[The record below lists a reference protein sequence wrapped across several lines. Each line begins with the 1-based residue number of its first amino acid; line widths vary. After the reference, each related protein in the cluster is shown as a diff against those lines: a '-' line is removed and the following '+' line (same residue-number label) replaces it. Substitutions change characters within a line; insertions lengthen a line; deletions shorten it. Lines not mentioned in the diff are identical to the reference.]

1 MLRTVIL
8 PSLRSLI
15 LPSLTQK
22 TAQLISSNQE
32 QLKKVKWTDGESN
45 TDSGFSSLACESCL
59 EAWETVKN
67 ELSDV
72 SEIVGLELTTKGPD
86 VTLVFSKG
94 NEVIHNDKIELKSGK
109 AKQIPGSTIS
119 SCDINQY
126 VIFCLRNDKKESF
139 EIRYGQYHML
149 IKAGAT
155 DLFQDRSPRP
165 AAVFNNLADVNTAV
179 TYVEQEKADW
189 VQHALDCAFR
199 RIDNKMDS
207 SWQDDFMRRLIQE
220 AEERFVERTSLAE
233 FTRLKY

>member
-8 PSLRSLI
+8 PA
-15 LPSLTQK
+15 LTQK
-22 TAQLISSNQE
+22 TAQLISSKQE
-32 QLKKVKWTDGESN
+32 ELKKVKWTDGESN
-45 TDSGFSSLACESCL
+45 TDSGFSSLACECCL
-59 EAWETVKN
+59 EAWEIVKN
-67 ELSDV
+67 EYSDV
-72 SEIVGLELTTKGPD
+72 SDVNLSTTAPD
-86 VTLVFSKG
+86 VSLVFSKG
-94 NEVIHNDKIELKSGK
+94 DEVIHSDKIELKSGK
-109 AKQIPGSTIS
+109 ARQIPGSTIS

-149 IKAGAT
+149 MKAGST

-199 RIDNKMDS
+199 RIDNKMNS
-207 SWQDDFMRRLIQE
+207 SWQDDFMRRLIEE
-220 AEERFVERTSLAE
+220 AEKRFVEKTSLAE

>member
-1 MLRTVIL
+1 MIPTQLRRKIL
-8 PSLRSLI
+8 PT
-15 LPSLTQK
+15 LTQK
-22 TAQLISSNQE
+22 TAQLISSKQE

-45 TDSGFSSLACESCL
+45 TDSGFSSLACECCL

-67 ELSDV
+67 ELSGVSDV
-72 SEIVGLELTTKGPD
+72 HLSTKGPD

-94 NEVIHNDKIELKSGK
+94 DEVIHNDKIELKSGK
-109 AKQIPGSTIS
+109 ARQIPGSTIS
-119 SCDINQY
+119 SCDINQS

-149 IKAGAT
+149 MKAGPT

-165 AAVFNNLADVNTAV
+165 AAVFNNLADVNTAI

-199 RIDNKMDS
+199 RIDNKMNS
-207 SWQDDFMRRLIQE
+207 SWQDDFMRRLIQQ
-220 AEERFVERTSLAE
+220 AEERFVEKTSLAE

>member
-1 MLRTVIL
+1 MLRTVIV
-8 PSLRSLI
+8 PA
-15 LPSLTQK
+15 LTQK
-22 TAQLISSNQE
+22 TAQLVSSKQDE
-32 QLKKVKWTDGESN
+32 LKKVKWTDGESN

-59 EAWETVKN
+59 EAWEIVKKEYS
-67 ELSDV
+67 ELAEVQLSTKAPD
-72 SEIVGLELTTKGPD
+72 LT
-86 VTLVFSKG
+86 LIFSKG
-94 NEVIHNDKIELKSGK
+94 DEVIHNDKIELKSGK
-109 AKQIPGSTIS
+109 VKQIPGSTIS

-126 VIFCLRNDKKESF
+126 VIFCLRNEKKESF

-149 IKAGAT
+149 MKAGPT

-220 AEERFVERTSLAE
+220 AEKRFIQRTSVEE
-233 FTRLKY
+233 FAKLKN

>member
-1 MLRTVIL
+1 MLRTV
-8 PSLRSLI
+8 I

-22 TAQLISSNQE
+22 TAQLILSKQE

-67 ELSDV
+67 VLSGV
-72 SEIVGLELTTKGPD
+72 SEIVGLELATKGPD

-109 AKQIPGSTIS
+109 ARQIPGSTIS

-149 IKAGAT
+149 MKAGPT

-179 TYVEQEKADW
+179 TYVKQEKADW

-199 RIDNKMDS
+199 RIDSKMDS
-207 SWQDDFMRRLIQE
+207 SWQDDFMRRLIQQ